1 MLENR
6 HIPLTLTHCAPW
18 PNTSIS
24 APAAQHCR
32 ISSRELASGLWRCV
46 CVSFESLSSLN
57 LLCFCLSGVF
67 ACRAAS
73 SRNGGLKDAGH
84 EGRKKVPAERCP
96 PKGVRR
102 SAGKDGLEARGAGGE
117 PHAGRALWPGR
128 RRMCGKLAKTGHPV
142 NGAADDA
149 RGVQHAGGACARL
162 PDPGQGTWKAAFACA
177 GPAGLR
183 RDRQARSW
191 SRTRLSCVF
200 PAGLACGMAG

>member
-1 MLENR
+1 M
-6 HIPLTLTHCAPW
+6 AFGV
-18 PNTSIS
+18 
-24 APAAQHCR
+24 PAQD
-32 ISSRELASGLWRCV
+32 
-46 CVSFESLSSLN
+46 
-57 LLCFCLSGVF
+57 LLCFCVSGVF
-67 ACRAAS
+67 ACWAAS
-73 SRNGGLKDAGH
+73 PRKGGLNDAGH
-84 EGRKKVPAERCP
+84 EGRKKVPAERCL
-96 PKGVRR
+96 PKGARR

-191 SRTRLSCVF
+191 SRTRLSWGRLSGWPGVRHGWVKTRQGA
-200 PAGLACGMAG
+200 AGRGREGRPCLP